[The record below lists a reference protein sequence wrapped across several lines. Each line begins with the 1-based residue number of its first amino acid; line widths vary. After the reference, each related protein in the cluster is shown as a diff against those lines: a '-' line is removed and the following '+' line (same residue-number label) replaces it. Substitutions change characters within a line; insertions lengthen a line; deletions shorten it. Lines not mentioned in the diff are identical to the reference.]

1 MEDKLASLEQALSQ
15 DINALGLSKPVSL
28 QDLTAALHLKD
39 QAATTDQSLSEFL
52 QRAPATLIIRTY
64 RASEQDSTETDAL
77 VGAVMTLAK
86 RVQCPR
92 LATLEVELR
101 RALVPADF
109 PIVAAHSSLAG
120 AQPKL
125 ALVEFGGRYYQPGAS
140 PPEVLNRWEVCE
152 DLARQLAERSLET
165 EKGKYAHL
173 SREAILEQYLQ
184 RLFRTGWGADEEM
197 KWVVHRTAAMLKWPV
212 PKEAQFTPQ

>member
-165 EKGKYAHL
+165 EKV
-173 SREAILEQYLQ
+173 SITCREKPY
-184 RLFRTGWGADEEM
+184 
-197 KWVVHRTAAMLKWPV
+197 
-212 PKEAQFTPQ
+212 